1 MRSKFQYHASQVGI
15 SLFTIL
21 LLFFYVTPAFTQA
34 GEDETK
40 SRINKDYLSQLAADF
55 GSVWASPTRWGQKD
69 LMTFSAVLG
78 IGLAWYAFDQ
88 NIHSWVQ
95 ENQNSSTRDTAQVMS
110 NLGHGFFLGTLLTGL
125 YVSGEIARK
134 EGLRRVALM
143 GLESWLTSGAI
154 VLGLKFV
161 VGRARPTTGRGSHN
175 FNPFSTGSSF
185 YSFPSG
191 HSASIFAVAAVVAD
205 QTDSGFMDFCAYSLA
220 SMVAV
225 SRILEE
231 KHWISDVFIGSAIGY
246 FVGKKI
252 CALNR
257 SRSADRLK
265 FSFNLSPHTQGLTI
279 SYSF

>member
-1 MRSKFQYHASQVGI
+1 MRARISHLASQVGI
-15 SLFTIL
+15 GLFTL
-21 LLFFYVTPAFTQA
+21 HLLFFYVTSGFIQA
-34 GEDETK
+34 EEETK
-40 SRINKDYLSQLAADF
+40 SRINKEYLSQLTSDF
-55 GSVWASPTRWGQKD
+55 GSVWVSPARWGQKE
-69 LMTFSAVLG
+69 LLTFSAVLG
-78 IGLAWYAFDQ
+78 IGLALYAFDQ
-88 NIHSWVQ
+88 NIHEWIQ
-95 ENQNSSTRDTAQVMS
+95 ENQNSLTRDTAQLIS

-134 EGLRRVALM
+134 EGMRRMALL

-175 FNPFSTGSSF
+175 FNPLSTGSSF

-205 QTDSGFMDFCAYSLA
+205 QTDSGFVDFCAYSLA
-220 SMVAV
+220 SVVAA
-225 SRILEE
+225 SRISEE

-252 CALNR
+252 CSLNR
-257 SRSADRLK
+257 KRGGDRLK
-265 FSFNLSPHTQGLTI
+265 LSFNLSPHIQGLTL